1 MAEVLRTLVGSGW
14 CAEWTR
20 RCGPPF
26 RNLPGPMWG
35 AAAYEEVMALL
46 VERGLGEIRE
56 QRLTQEQLLRVF
68 VKGAFTA
75 LSQEAKEALKDMDVP
90 SWSFGPPRHAATTE
104 PPRRRH
110 AGAR

>member
-1 MAEVLRTLVGSGW
+1 
-14 CAEWTR
+14 
-20 RCGPPF
+20 
-26 RNLPGPMWG
+26 
-35 AAAYEEVMALL
+35 MALL

-75 LSQEAKEALKDMDVP
+75 LSQEAKEALKDMGVP

-104 PPRRRH
+104 PPRPRH